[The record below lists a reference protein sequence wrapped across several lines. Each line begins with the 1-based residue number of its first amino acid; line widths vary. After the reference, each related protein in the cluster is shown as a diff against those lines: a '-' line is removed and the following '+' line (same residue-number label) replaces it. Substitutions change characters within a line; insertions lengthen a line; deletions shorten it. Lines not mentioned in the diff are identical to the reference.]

1 VVKKWQYC
9 LYSLHVYLVKW
20 KYIYIHITNRTHNSS
35 PYTVYS
41 QYLQQSVSH
50 QLSMADADD
59 KLYTD
64 RIEMTQSSAEIPA
77 NQNTDNVDE

>member
-1 VVKKWQYC
+1 
-9 LYSLHVYLVKW
+9 
-20 KYIYIHITNRTHNSS
+20 
-35 PYTVYS
+35 
-41 QYLQQSVSH
+41 
-50 QLSMADADD
+50 MADADD